1 VIKVI
6 PAMRRL
12 LPCICI
18 VTFVVFISAVSMEG
32 LPVLAGGG
40 AEVDGPRITFEKVTH
55 DFGEINPGTK
65 NPCEFK
71 FKNTGN
77 ALLKIGKIRCPCG
90 CTVATLAKTDYAP
103 GESGILKIVY
113 HASMIPGTMRKS
125 CSVPSNDKKNPTVVL
140 IMTGKITRKVEHKP
154 DRLNVLL
161 KGENAGSPEI
171 TLTSLDKQPFSI
183 THFKSTGNSITCD
196 YDALV
201 KATKFILRPEV
212 DFEKLKKGPRGQVE
226 ISLTHPGCKSVR
238 IIYETQAEFK
248 TDPRVVYI
256 RDAEAQ
262 KAVIK
267 KFSVLSNYNEDFEI
281 ESTSSQK
288 GIVKVLTEKKLSN
301 GYEFELQITPPA
313 FDSKR
318 RVFTDVFFVK
328 LKGGQRLQTTCYGIY
343 SRKTG
348 TSSR

>member
-1 VIKVI
+1 MVAQ
-6 PAMRRL
+6 PA
-12 LPCICI
+12 
-18 VTFVVFISAVSMEG
+18 
-32 LPVLAGGG
+32 LAGGV
-40 AEVDGPRITFEKVTH
+40 AKVAGPRITFEKVTH
-55 DFGEINPGTK
+55 DYGEISPGTK

-77 ALLKIGKIRCPCG
+77 ALLKIGKIRCQCG
-90 CTVATLAKTDYAP
+90 CTLATLDKTDYAP
-103 GESGILKIVY
+103 GESGVLKIVY
-113 HASMIPGTMRKS
+113 KAAMSPGKVRKS

-140 IMTGKITRKVEHKP
+140 IITGKITRKVEYKP
-154 DRLNVLL
+154 DRLSLLL

-171 TLTSLDKQPFSI
+171 ILTSLDKRSFSI
-183 THFKSTGNSITCD
+183 KSFKSTGNSITCD

-201 KATKFILRPEV
+201 KATKFVLRPEV
-212 DFEKLKKGPRGQVE
+212 DFEKLQKGPRGQVE
-226 ISLTHPGCKSVR
+226 IGLTHPGCKLVR
-238 IIYETQAEFK
+238 IIFETQTEFK
-248 TDPRVVYI
+248 TDPRVVYV

-281 ESTSSQK
+281 ESTSSKK
-288 GIVKVLTEKKLSN
+288 GIVKVLTQKKLGH

-318 RVFTDVFFVK
+318 RVFTDVFYVK
-328 LKGGQRLQTTCYGIY
+328 LKGGQQLQATCYGIY

-348 TSSR
+348 ATSR

>member
-1 VIKVI
+1 MVAQ
-6 PAMRRL
+6 PA
-12 LPCICI
+12 
-18 VTFVVFISAVSMEG
+18 
-32 LPVLAGGG
+32 LAGGD

-55 DFGEINPGTK
+55 DYGEISPGTK

-71 FKNTGN
+71 FKNSGN
-77 ALLKIGKIRCPCG
+77 ALLKIGKIRCQCG
-90 CTVATLAKTDYAP
+90 CTLATLAKTDYAP
-103 GESGILKIVY
+103 GESGVLKIVY
-113 HASMIPGTMRKS
+113 NAGMSPGKVRKS

-140 IMTGKITRKVEHKP
+140 IITGKITRKVEYKP
-154 DRLNVLL
+154 DKLSLLL
-161 KGENAGSPEI
+161 KGENAGSSEI

-201 KATKFILRPEV
+201 KATKFVLRPEV
-212 DFEKLKKGPRGQVE
+212 DFGKLQKGPRGQVE
-226 ISLTHPGCKSVR
+226 IGLTHPGCKSVR
-238 IIYETQAEFK
+238 IIFETQEEFK
-248 TDPRVVYI
+248 TDPRVVYV

-281 ESTSSQK
+281 ESTSSKK
-288 GIVKVLTEKKLSN
+288 GIVKVLTQKKLGN

-313 FDSKR
+313 FESNR

-328 LKGGQRLQTTCYGIY
+328 LKGGQQLQATCYGIY
-343 SRKTG
+343 SRKIG